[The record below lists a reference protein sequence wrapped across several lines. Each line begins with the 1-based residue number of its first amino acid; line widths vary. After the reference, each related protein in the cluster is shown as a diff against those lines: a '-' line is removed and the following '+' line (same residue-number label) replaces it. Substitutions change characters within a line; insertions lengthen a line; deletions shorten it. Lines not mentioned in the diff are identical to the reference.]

1 MRNVTVSLPDDVYRK
16 ARVKAAQLDTSLSAM
31 VREMLERL
39 GDEESDFARR
49 RRLQDEV
56 LATITRFSAADRLG
70 RDELHERR
78 QERRQERRAVR

>member
-1 MRNVTVSLPDDVYRK
+1 MRNVTVSLPDEVYRK

-31 VREMLERL
+31 VRELLQRL
-39 GDEESDFARR
+39 GDEETDFERR

-56 LATITRFSAADRLG
+56 LATITRFSAAGRLG

-78 QERRQERRAVR
+78 QERRAVR